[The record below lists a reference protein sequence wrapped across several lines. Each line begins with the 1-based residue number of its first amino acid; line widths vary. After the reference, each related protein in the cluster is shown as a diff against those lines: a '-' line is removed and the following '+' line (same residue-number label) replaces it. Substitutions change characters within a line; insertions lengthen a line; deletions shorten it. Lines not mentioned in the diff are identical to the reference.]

1 MTGITET
8 TGKRSKDFGVTLP
21 SKTLEKLDEI
31 RGDIPRSRYL
41 LRLVERA
48 LQEQEEKLRQQP
60 RRSIEQSK

>member
-1 MTGITET
+1 MTRITEM

-48 LQEQEEKLRQQP
+48 LQEQEKNCSSNQEGGIK
-60 RRSIEQSK
+60 QSK